1 MSSPIPRIGT
11 SAEFALLRAALL
23 EAGYT
28 EEGVASRTGAES
40 IYFFRSISDGRVA
53 PAAPADALDFLIALF
68 MDSLVVADSQLARWL
83 GEPVATVLRQLDL
96 VAAAGPGQLRA
107 TVLLYPVEG
116 VYICSDLTT
125 AADGSRLTMADD
137 VVYAAITASTGRF
150 LHHMTRQPSER
161 LLELCGGTGI
171 AALLGAR
178 SAGHAWS
185 LDITERSTLFARF
198 NGALN
203 GLENFTALEG
213 DLYEPVR
220 GLTFDRIVAHPPYV
234 PALEQKM
241 IYRDGGAD
249 GEQITRRI
257 IAGLPTYLAPG
268 GRCHL
273 TCVATD
279 RTGKPLEQ
287 RIREMLGPSN
297 EEFDVLLTTTL
308 EYEPVGYFTR
318 TALEGRMDWSALKA
332 TLEVQRELQIERMIY
347 SHIQIQRRGSDRPTF
362 TTRRN
367 VGGAGG
373 WQENEWLL
381 GWETRVASGDEA
393 LLQALFRGSPRVPAG
408 VTVEVEMRQ
417 DQPANWVPAQAAVK
431 VEWPFLVR
439 LECPVWTVDL
449 LAWCTGESTVAELF
463 QRLAVPA
470 GMADEAGAARFVH
483 FVRTLASAG
492 ILEFDS
498 LPLPP
503 ARKVAKAGHP
513 VA

>member
-1 MSSPIPRIGT
+1 MSAIVPRIGT
-11 SAEFALLRAALL
+11 PSDFATLRAALAGAGFT
-23 EAGYT
+23 EAG
-28 EEGVASRTGAES
+28 VARRTGADS
-40 IYFFRSISDGRVA
+40 IYFFRSITDGREA
-53 PAAPADALDFLIALF
+53 PATPADALDLLIALF
-68 MDSLVVADSQLARWL
+68 MDAVVLPDAEIARWL
-83 GEPVATVLRQLDL
+83 PAPIPALLRQLDL
-96 VAAAGPGQLRA
+96 VAPIAAGRSRA

-116 VYICSDLTT
+116 VYVCSDLTT
-125 AADGSRLTMADD
+125 APDGGRLVMADD

-171 AALLGAR
+171 AALVGAR
-178 SAGHAWS
+178 TSGHAWS
-185 LDITERSTLFARF
+185 LDITARSTRFARF
-198 NGALN
+198 NCALN

-213 DLYEPVR
+213 DLYDPVA
-220 GLTFDRIVAHPPYV
+220 GMSFDRIVAHPPYV

-279 RTGKPLEQ
+279 RVGAPLEQ
-287 RIREMLGPSN
+287 RIREMLGPRQ

-332 TLEVQRELQIERMIY
+332 TLELQRDLQIERMIY
-347 SHIQIQRRGSDRPTF
+347 SHMQIQRRAGARPTF

-373 WQENEWLL
+373 WRETDWLL
-381 GWETRVASGDEA
+381 GWETRVAAGDEE
-393 LLQALFRGSPRVPAG
+393 LLGMLSSGSPRVPAG
-408 VTVEVEMRQ
+408 VKVEIEMEQ
-417 DQPANWVPAQAAVK
+417 DQPANWGPCRCAVR
-431 VEWPFLVR
+431 VEAPFQLR
-439 LECPVWTVDL
+439 LECPVWTADL
-449 LAWCTGESTVAELF
+449 LTWSTGEYSVAELF

-470 GMADEAGAARFVH
+470 GMADAEGAARFVH

-492 ILEFDS
+492 ILEFAG
-498 LPLPP
+498 LPLPSSSG
-503 ARKVAKAGHP
+503 VAKERHP